1 MPQLY
6 LEHSPNI
13 VEIIKP
19 KELFFPCHQ
28 ILVETCNALLKSC
41 QSRIIAHR
49 DYFIGD
55 GDPKDA
61 FVLLEIFLLEGRT
74 LEALQTAKER
84 TLEHLENYFSSSR
97 KERQLQVTVV
107 ITQVPS
113 PLHGKINA
121 IAAGRC

>member
-13 VEIIKP
+13 LEEIDP
-19 KELFFPCHQ
+19 KKLFFPCHR
-28 ILVETCNALLKSC
+28 ILVETCNALLQSC

-55 GDPKDA
+55 GNPENA

-74 LEALQTAKER
+74 LEALQAAKEE
-84 TLEHLENYFSSSR
+84 TLDHLERYFSLSR
-97 KERQLQVTVV
+97 RERQLQITVV
-107 ITQVPS
+107 ISQVPLA
-113 PLHGKINA
+113 LHKKNFPFL
-121 IAAGRC
+121 